1 MFSLPVE
8 TWIGN
13 AAAVLSGQWGAVSQ
27 RARDVECSR
36 EAMYQQARRVEQ
48 AVAREQ
54 AGGPSG
60 EELLAENQRL
70 RDENQTLWALLEE
83 AESLSQAVQQKFA
96 ATASAMGLS
105 LTQIIRLLAMVLPS
119 GCVPSRATVGRWVEQ
134 CGSRAGRILKV
145 LDRACQAWVLTL
157 CLDEIFFHREPVLVA
172 VEADSM
178 TWVAGQRGP
187 DRTGASW
194 CRLLQQWPGLER
206 VVSDA
211 GTGLGRG
218 VKLLNEARAAAAAA
232 AQAEQPAVE
241 PVQVG
246 LDVFHTEREMQRIV
260 GRRWSQVEKLV
271 EAAAQAEQE
280 VDNAKRRGMDARG
293 AAARAR
299 AAWGKAER
307 ACDAAVQ
314 VEAAVEGI
322 TAALALVRADGQL
335 NDRRWAQQ
343 QITAALGQLAGEAWS
358 KVRRLLNDA
367 RTLNHLDWMHEQ
379 LEQAVPDP
387 VLREAVVRL
396 WYWRGQLGRAHGRQQ
411 THAVQMVVMA
421 QLLCRRLSSEWPQA
435 YARVGHILTHTV
447 RASSA
452 VECMNSV
459 LRMHQARHRQVS
471 QGMLDLKRLYWNC
484 RTFTHGKR
492 RGTSPYQLLGIGL
505 PTDDWWELLQMD
517 PEELEQK
524 LSTQE
529 LMA

>member
-1 MFSLPVE
+1 MFSLAVV

-13 AAAVLSGQWGAVSQ
+13 AAAVLSGQWGTVSQ
-27 RARDVECSR
+27 RAREVGCSR

-48 AVAREQ
+48 AVVREQ
-54 AGGPSG
+54 AGGPSR
-60 EELLAENQRL
+60 EALLAENQRL
-70 RDENQTLWALLEE
+70 RDENRTLWALLEE
-83 AESLSQAVQQKFA
+83 AESVSKALQQKFA

-105 LTQIIRLLAMVLPS
+105 LTQIIKLLAMMLPS
-119 GCVPSRATVGRWVEQ
+119 GGVPSRATVGRWVEQ
-134 CGSRAGRILKV
+134 SSCRAGGILKV

-172 VEADSM
+172 VEADSLA
-178 TWVAGQRGP
+178 WVAGQRGP
-187 DRTGASW
+187 DRTGESW

-211 GTGLGRG
+211 GTGLARG
-218 VKLLNEARAAAAAA
+218 VKLLNEARAVAAAAEP
-232 AQAEQPAVE
+232 EQPAVA

-260 GRRWSQVEKLV
+260 GRRWAQVEKLV
-271 EAAAQAEQE
+271 DAAAQAEQQVE
-280 VDNAKRRGMDARG
+280 EAKRRGIDARG

-299 AAWGKAER
+299 AAWSKAER
-307 ACDAAVQ
+307 AFDAAVQ
-314 VEAAVEGI
+314 VEAAVERI
-322 TAALALVRADGQL
+322 KAALALLRPDGRL
-335 NDRRWAQQ
+335 NDRAWAQQ
-343 QITAALGQLAGEAWS
+343 QITEALGELVGEAWS
-358 KVRRLLNDA
+358 KVRRLLGDV

-379 LEQAVPDP
+379 LAQAVPDAR
-387 VLREAVVRL
+387 LREAVVRL
-396 WYWRGQLGRAHGRQQ
+396 WYWRGQVGRGHGTQQ
-411 THAVQMVVMA
+411 THAVQMVLMA
-421 QLLCRRLSSEWPQA
+421 QLLCRQLCSDWPQA
-435 YARVGHILTHTV
+435 YARVGHILSHTV

-492 RGTSPYQLLGIGL
+492 RGAYPYQLLGLRL

-517 PEELEQK
+517 PEKLEQK
-524 LSTQE
+524 LSIQE
-529 LMA
+529 VMV